1 MGYGLINGNMG
12 MIINGY
18 DVAGNV
24 CGQDNSVI
32 DGVPLSG
39 GDMSNKP

>member
-1 MGYGLINGNMG
+1 MLYGAINGNIG

-24 CGQDNSVI
+24 CGQDNDVI

-39 GDMSNKP
+39 VDMSDKP